1 MNMMFDNFLGY
12 MINNFEAELVVMG
25 ARLALNKNKIDV
37 DIQKL
42 TNYETFA
49 EKYSKY
55 IKD

>member
-1 MNMMFDNFLGY
+1 MFDNFLGY